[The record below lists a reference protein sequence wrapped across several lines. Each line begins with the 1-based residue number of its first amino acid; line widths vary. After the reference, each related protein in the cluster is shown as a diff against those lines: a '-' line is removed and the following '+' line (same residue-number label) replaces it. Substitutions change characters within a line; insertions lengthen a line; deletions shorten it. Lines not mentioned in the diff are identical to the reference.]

1 MKKIF
6 ILLTT
11 LLFASNLNAQQFID
25 KAVIEFE
32 VNTNLKKRMS
42 SNSWSDQ
49 IKENMSE
56 LKTSY
61 YTYTFAENKSIYKFD
76 RWSEKTRIPS
86 YEKDEDEE
94 NIWYFDF
101 SSKKMTMQK
110 QIVSTNF
117 LISDSIPNIEWRLT
131 NENREIAGYNCRKA
145 IGKIMDDVY
154 IFAFYTDQITIT
166 GGPCTINGLPGM
178 ILGVTIP
185 RLYTSYMATKVSLNN
200 INTSELK
207 PLQAKKTYT
216 NSELKIL
223 ITEKTKD
230 WFTYGDDKEENN
242 RQKNIFMWEAFL

>member
-6 ILLTT
+6 LIITT

-101 SSKKMTMQK
+101 SSKKMTMKK

>member
-6 ILLTT
+6 LIITT
-11 LLFASNLNAQQFID
+11 LLFVSNLNAQQFID

>member
-6 ILLTT
+6 LILTT
-11 LLFASNLNAQQFID
+11 VLFVSNLNAQQFID

-32 VNTNLKKRMS
+32 VNTNLKKRMNS
-42 SNSWSDQ
+42 DSWSDQ

-76 RWSEKTRIPS
+76 RWSEKTRIPN

-101 SSKKMTMQK
+101 STKQMTVQK

-117 LISDSIPNIEWRLT
+117 LISDSITNIEWKLT

-145 IGKIMDDVY
+145 VGKIMEDVY
-154 IFAFYTDQITIT
+154 VFAFYTDQITIT

-178 ILGVTIP
+178 ILGLTIP
-185 RLYTSYMATKVSLNN
+185 RLYTSYIATKVTVNTNN
-200 INTSELK
+200 TTEIK

-216 NSELKIL
+216 NAELKAI

-230 WFTYGDDKEENN
+230 WFTYGDDKEENL
-242 RQKNIFMWEAFL
+242 RQKNIFLWEAFL

>member
-6 ILLTT
+6 LILTT

-61 YTYTFAENKSIYKFD
+61 YTYTFAENKSLYKFD

-101 SSKKMTMQK
+101 SSKKMTVQK

-154 IFAFYTDQITIT
+154 VFAFYTDQITIT

-185 RLYTSYMATKVSLNN
+185 RLYTSYMATKVNLNN

-242 RQKNIFMWEAFL
+242 KQKNIFMWEAFL

>member
-6 ILLTT
+6 LIITT
-11 LLFASNLNAQQFID
+11 LLFVSNLNAQQFID

-32 VNTNLKKRMS
+32 VNTNLKKRMN

-101 SSKKMTMQK
+101 STKQMTVQK

-117 LISDSIPNIEWRLT
+117 LISDSITNIEWKLT

-145 IGKIMDDVY
+145 VGKIFGDVY
-154 IFAFYTDQITIT
+154 VYAFYTDDITIS

-178 ILGVTIP
+178 ILGLTIP
-185 RLYTSYMATKVSLNN
+185 RLYTSYIATKVTLDTK
-200 INTSELK
+200 NTTEIK

-216 NSELKIL
+216 TAELKAV

-230 WFTYGDDKEENN
+230 WFTYGDDKEENL
-242 RQKNIFMWEAFL
+242 RQKNIFLWEAFL

>member
-6 ILLTT
+6 LIITT
-11 LLFASNLNAQQFID
+11 LLFVSNLNAQQFID

-101 SSKKMTMQK
+101 SSKKMTMKK